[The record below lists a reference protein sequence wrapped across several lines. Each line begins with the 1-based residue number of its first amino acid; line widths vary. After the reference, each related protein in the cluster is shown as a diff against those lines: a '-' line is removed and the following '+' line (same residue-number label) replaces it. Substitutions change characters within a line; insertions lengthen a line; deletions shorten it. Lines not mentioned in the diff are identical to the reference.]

1 MTKRRS
7 PHFTPTEPEWLLG
20 PEKPAFRKAGPVLRG
35 GEHARGTHLLFSVTY
50 IGIDI
55 AKERVDVV
63 IRPSGRSWSLPYDE
77 AEVRELVGQLQDLM
91 PVAVIL

>member
-1 MTKRRS
+1 M
-7 PHFTPTEPEWLLG
+7 
-20 PEKPAFRKAGPVLRG
+20 
-35 GEHARGTHLLFSVTY
+35 FSVTY